1 MVLDGPA
8 KELRVLFAKKRGAH
22 PAAPANARELN
33 QRSVKYMDLVII
45 IVARNMVIF
54 EPVYG
59 ATVSEAA
66 FCILL
71 VFFGGGAWSP
81 FGQI

>member
-8 KELRVLFAKKRGAH
+8 KELRVLFAKKKRGAH
-22 PAAPANARELN
+22 PVAPANARELN

-71 VFFGGGAWSP
+71 VFFGGGA
-81 FGQI
+81 